1 MLDSSADP
9 PATIRSRPVLPHWE
23 MLLDASRM
31 MLPRE
36 PFKGRERS
44 FLPSGTKRQK
54 DRGGEGRGGGGG
66 GGPPPPPPPPPL
78 VLGGGGQP
86 HPSSQAPRTPVGGR
100 C

>member
-54 DRGGEGRGGGGG
+54 DRGGEGRGGGAGRQPRL
-66 GGPPPPPPPPPL
+66 PPASWL
-78 VLGGGGQP
+78 KLLARGTCQI
-86 HPSSQAPRTPVGGR
+86 GR
-100 C
+100 ASGRGRREVAVV